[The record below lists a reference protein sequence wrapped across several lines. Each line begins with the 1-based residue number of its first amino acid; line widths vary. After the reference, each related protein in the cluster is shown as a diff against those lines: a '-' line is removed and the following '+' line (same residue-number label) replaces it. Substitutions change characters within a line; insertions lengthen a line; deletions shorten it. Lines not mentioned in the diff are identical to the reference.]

1 MIELIVLAC
10 LAAAPEQCRT
20 ERIGYRPGGDTK
32 ASAAAAQMEAA
43 RWAGDHPKYVIRG
56 LTCRRA
62 MDEA

>member
-20 ERIGYRPGGDTK
+20 ERIGYRPGQSTK
-32 ASAAAAQMEAA
+32 ACEAASMMEAA
-43 RWAGDHPKYVIRG
+43 KWAGDHPKYVIRG